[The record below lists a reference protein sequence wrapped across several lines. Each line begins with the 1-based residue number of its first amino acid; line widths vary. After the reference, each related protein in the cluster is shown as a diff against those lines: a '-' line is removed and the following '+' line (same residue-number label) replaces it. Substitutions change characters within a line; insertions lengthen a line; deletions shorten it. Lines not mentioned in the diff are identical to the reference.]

1 MPVAGSAKR
10 RDTRLSGLEHNGVID
25 GLLLLAGLA
34 ILIKS
39 ADFLVAGS
47 SSVAARFGIS
57 SLTIGLTI
65 VSFGTSLPE
74 MMVTMVSG
82 LRQNADL
89 AIANVI
95 GSNIA
100 NVLLVLGI
108 AALVRPLPVKNSTV
122 VSEIPFSLT
131 AALLVGFLANA
142 ALFSPLP
149 ELSISRLDG
158 GILLSFFLLFMLYV
172 FRTSRRRAPEPDE
185 AGEVLGK
192 SRAAVYVGIGIVGLY
207 FGGGWVVDGAVGI
220 AGSLGVDDALVGLT
234 LIAVGTSSPE
244 LVASAVAAYRNQAD
258 IAVGNVVGSNI
269 FNLLWVLGF
278 TSTFVELP
286 FEVISNTDLV
296 MVIVSSALIIV
307 ALAVSRSSTI
317 LRSHGLVFVSLY
329 AAYLVYVVG
338 R

>member
-1 MPVAGSAKR
+1 LYDALV
-10 RDTRLSGLEHNGVID
+10 LI
-25 GLLLLAGLA
+25 AGLA
-34 ILIKS
+34 VLIKS
-39 ADFLVAGS
+39 ADFLVAGAS
-47 SSVAARFGIS
+47 SIAARLGIS
-57 SLTIGLTI
+57 SLVIGLTI

-74 MMVTMVSG
+74 MLVTMVSG

-108 AALVRPLPVKNSTV
+108 AAIVRPLAVQNSTV

-142 ALFSPLP
+142 ALFSSVP
-149 ELSISRLDG
+149 ELSISKLDG
-158 GILLSFFLLFMLYV
+158 GILLFFLALFMLYV
-172 FRTSRRRAPEPDE
+172 YKISREKVIEVNDAHVDIGTIRAS
-185 AGEVLGK
+185 A
-192 SRAAVYVGIGIVGLY
+192 YVVIGIVGLY
-207 FGGGWVVDGAVGI
+207 FGGGWSVDGAVNI
-220 AGSLGVDDALVGLT
+220 AQWLGVDDALIGLT
-234 LIAVGTSSPE
+234 IIAIGTSSPE
-244 LVASAVAAYRNQAD
+244 LIASAVAAYRNQSD

-269 FNLLWVLGF
+269 FNLLWVLGL
-278 TSTFVELP
+278 TSSFVELP

-296 MVIVSSALIIV
+296 MVIASSSLIIV
-307 ALAVSRSSTI
+307 SLTISRKNTI
-317 LRSHGLVFVSLY
+317 PRSHGLVFVALY